1 MNTATLRIVGEYE
14 RTMDVV
20 PGTDDGWF
28 VLYDQENTEDE
39 GEFVYDSNSITLFRD
54 GHEVAYQTYQI
65 EW

>member
-1 MNTATLRIVGEYE
+1 MDTATLRILGEYE

-28 VLYDQENTEDE
+28 ILFDTENTEDE

-54 GHEVAYQTYQI
+54 GHEVDYRLYQI
-65 EW
+65 DW